1 MFADGSPS
9 NQSNDA
15 ISGMHACCSG
25 RNLLKVDRVGVRL
38 FLGESAAKQAR
49 KGDEIETISEA
60 NPKMNGEWIFSV
72 LRNAFHIER
81 CAIACSKIAATS
93 VQHCD
98 Y

>member
-1 MFADGSPS
+1 
-9 NQSNDA
+9 
-15 ISGMHACCSG
+15 MHACCSG
-25 RNLLKVDRVGVRL
+25 RNLRKDDGGRCSVVTGLKVRQN
-38 FLGESAAKQAR
+38 ES
-49 KGDEIETISEA
+49 DENVSISEA
-60 NPKMNGEWIFSV
+60 IPTMNGEWIFSV